1 MIKQND
7 SSYVHSMTAYSNLES
22 YNKSTTM
29 SFLRYKNVPS
39 SKFPVLPVVETKM
52 SNNVLTYD
60 TDMNYPTVKKAY
72 GSIKEPT
79 YYIGKCPSNQ
89 FVRDFH
95 TTTPSPSPI

>member
-7 SSYVHSMTAYSNLES
+7 SSYVHPMTEYSNLES

-89 FVRDFH
+89 FVRDFQ